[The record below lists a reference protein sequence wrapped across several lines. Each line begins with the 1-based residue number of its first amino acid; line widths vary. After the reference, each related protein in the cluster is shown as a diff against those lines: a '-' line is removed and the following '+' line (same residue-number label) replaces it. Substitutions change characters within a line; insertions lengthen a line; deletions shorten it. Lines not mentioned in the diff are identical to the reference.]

1 MPVQDTISLSENI
14 RSHKIATSDR
24 SQLPKHLKIV
34 TCAFNGNAFSDH
46 MKNKFLKQFADESR
60 DENKISRKLLVRQIK
75 LELSLG

>member
-1 MPVQDTISLSENI
+1 
-14 RSHKIATSDR
+14 
-24 SQLPKHLKIV
+24 
-34 TCAFNGNAFSDH
+34 